1 MMSTDV
7 FCVSQRQDD
16 EVYDDRDYV
25 YTKIELV
32 KSNKSSD
39 TRGVTESTVLGL
51 TEKLKTLENEPSQM
65 PLILSLI
72 NDKAPMESPNFSG
85 RINFEGCVYTGMAIT
100 VADLSGQLLNDFQVI
115 NNRLDN
121 IEIDRGIAAT
131 RIEEVAVMETTDPVF
146 NITELGN
153 GKTMND
159 IVTYYAPTTDLS
171 SYVTI
176 SHFESIYDGID
187 SRFTIVDATMQ
198 GNKIYLQNQIT
209 NLDGRFN
216 FLDANIQGNQNEIQN
231 IVSEAQG
238 HTQQITTQNN
248 RLNTIDNK
256 ITSISNNLATNTN
269 TIGGMG
275 NAITMLMQR
284 FYSDDR
290 LKKKRKIHRKC
301 CYNTV

>member
-1 MMSTDV
+1 MSTDV

-100 VADLSGQLLNDFQVI
+100 VADLSGQLLQDFQVI
-115 NNRLDN
+115 NDRLDN
-121 IEIDRGIAAT
+121 IEMDRGIGAT
-131 RIEEVAVMETTDPVF
+131 RPEEEEEVAVMESTDPVF
-146 NITELGN
+146 NIKGFGN

-159 IVTYYAPTTDLS
+159 RYC
-171 SYVTI
+171 
-176 SHFESIYDGID
+176 
-187 SRFTIVDATMQ
+187 
-198 GNKIYLQNQIT
+198 
-209 NLDGRFN
+209 NL
-216 FLDANIQGNQNEIQN
+216 LC
-231 IVSEAQG
+231 
-238 HTQQITTQNN
+238 
-248 RLNTIDNK
+248 
-256 ITSISNNLATNTN
+256 SNN
-269 TIGGMG
+269 
-275 NAITMLMQR
+275 
-284 FYSDDR
+284 
-290 LKKKRKIHRKC
+290 
-301 CYNTV
+301 